1 MNYVGVS
8 ELAKKYNKSESFMNM
23 ILCRSEF
30 GQYRKDD
37 EDGYFKFKDDVDF
50 NRQIRFVLR
59 QKKNMYGKTCRG
71 AYWKY
76 YPYG

>member
-1 MNYVGVS
+1 
-8 ELAKKYNKSESFMNM
+8 MNM

-37 EDGYFKFKDDVDF
+37 EDGYFKFKNDVDF
-50 NRQIRFVLR
+50 HSQIRFVLR

-71 AYWKY
+71 AY
-76 YPYG
+76 